1 MKSLMRTCLAAALL
15 ASVIGVPRASGQEEP
30 LCVENSPE
38 RRGEI
43 GCSIVET
50 KSLPANLKAPLFWH
64 IDRFESLEKA
74 RTAVGPATIAFD
86 AHGISW
92 LMSVESQS
100 DNHRG
105 GQHVAAVKLP
115 PLPDASGYS
124 MRVLSAYIPGGMTSR
139 VHFHSGVEAFYTVD
153 GEQCLETGERAYPL
167 HKGDSLALP
176 AGVVMRL
183 VATGSTPR
191 RAFGLIVYDSTRT
204 PTTRLPMEMSS
215 QLVSCKK

>member
-1 MKSLMRTCLAAALL
+1 MLCSPRSYSKIKRSFSSITLL
-15 ASVIGVPRASGQEEP
+15 VFQGMHRLYTGATLLLQCQE
-30 LCVENSPE
+30 SS
-38 RRGEI
+38 R
-43 GCSIVET
+43 SILSAIPPVCT
-50 KSLPANLKAPLFWH
+50 
-64 IDRFESLEKA
+64 
-74 RTAVGPATIAFD
+74 
-86 AHGISW
+86 
-92 LMSVESQS
+92 
-100 DNHRG
+100 
-105 GQHVAAVKLP
+105 AVKLP